1 MKIRTAREDDIEE
14 IAVLSGELGYP
25 ARTEDVARR
34 WPKIATAS
42 DQAVFVAEDSGSV
55 MGWIH
60 VFCAYRLE
68 SGPFTEIG
76 GLVVAESHRG
86 RGIGRLLCEEAGRWT
101 RDQGFGALRVR
112 TRVEREDT
120 HRFYERV
127 GFRRAKSQH
136 VFVQKLE

>member
-1 MKIRTAREDDIEE
+1 MKIRSAREDDIEE

-25 ARTEDVARR
+25 ASTEDVARR
-34 WPKIATAS
+34 WPKIATAP
-42 DQAVFVAEDSGSV
+42 DQAVFVAEDAGAV
-55 MGWIH
+55 IGWIH
-60 VFCAYRLE
+60 VFVAYRLE

-76 GLVVAESHRG
+76 GLVVGETHRG
-86 RGIGRLLCEEAGRWT
+86 RGIGRLLCGEAGRWT
-101 RDQGFGALRVR
+101 RDCGCGALRVR

-136 VFVQKLE
+136 VFIQMLE

>member
-1 MKIRTAREDDIEE
+1 MKIRTAREEDIEA

-25 ARTEDVARR
+25 ASAEDVARR
-34 WPKIATAS
+34 WSKIATAS
-42 DQAVFVAEDSGSV
+42 DQAVFVAEEAGSV
-55 MGWIH
+55 IGWIH
-60 VFCAYRLE
+60 VFVAYRLE

-76 GLVVAESHRG
+76 GLVVAETHRG
-86 RGIGRLLCEEAGRWT
+86 RGIGRVLCEEASQWT
-101 RDQGFGALRVR
+101 QDQGFSALRVR

-136 VFVQKLE
+136 VFVLTS